1 MDRLVARQKK
11 KKKLKISRNEVLQVL
26 NIISLSTMTNYI
38 IILTQSHNT
47 SEMNTA
53 IYDK

>member
-1 MDRLVARQKK
+1 MDRRVARQKK
-11 KKKLKISRNEVLQVL
+11 IIKNSRTEVLQVL